1 MCGIPLLPAPESFN
15 AEVNYLNVELFWSAV
30 DQASGY
36 IIVRNDSEIWSGNSV
51 SYTDE
56 DLDYNSNYIY
66 TVNAFDFQ
74 NTNGTT
80 SAPLTVTTPEELTAP
95 VISLTVTGSE
105 AILNWGSV
113 STAVAYRVYRDDEF
127 QAQIT
132 ELTDTMYIGI
142 GDYTCFTVSAV
153 NSYEAEELSNEE
165 CGAGELNSPTLSMT
179 ISGTEATLN
188 WSSVST
194 AVAYKVYR
202 DDEFQAQITELTY
215 TIDIGNEDY
224 TCFTVSALNE
234 YDDES
239 SPSNEECGSGS

>member
-1 MCGIPLLPAPESFN
+1 M
-15 AEVNYLNVELFWSAV
+15 FWSAV

-56 DLDYNSNYIY
+56 DLEYNSNYIY

-95 VISLTVTGSE
+95 VLSLTVTGSE

-132 ELTDTMYIGI
+132 ELT
-142 GDYTCFTVSAV
+142 
-153 NSYEAEELSNEE
+153 
-165 CGAGELNSPTLSMT
+165 
-179 ISGTEATLN
+179 
-188 WSSVST
+188 
-194 AVAYKVYR
+194 
-202 DDEFQAQITELTY
+202 Y
-215 TIDIGNEDY
+215 TIYIGNE
-224 TCFTVSALNE
+224 N
-234 YDDES
+234 
-239 SPSNEECGSGS
+239 